1 MKKYSFI
8 LVLLIIAISFAVIFN
23 LYQRIYPVGALR
35 LESDRAE
42 ITEKARTIAAELNL
56 KSEAFVTDISLR
68 QRSNLLRYLQEK
80 FGLQK
85 SNQLI
90 QSRIP
95 AFYYTVTWYPKNAF
109 PFASDSDD
117 SGEKFNA
124 ELFESLKM
132 AFDTR
137 GSLLSLKWTLPD
149 TMRLNLLSRE
159 QARAVA
165 LSFLNR
171 HTPYKTLIEDSA
183 RVFRTTSRQRGNITL
198 TLGDDDEK
206 AGQETETSDIQINST
221 EHEFTFKSRLA
232 ELDKEIYLKISV
244 AGNLVS
250 GLEVDYDLPERDE
263 NIILIITKIALVLAF
278 FILIILALIEGFQ
291 RFRSY
296 EIGFKMAIIL
306 GGVIALGTLL
316 EVLSQIRLDAGYEF
330 LFAVILGP
338 LFMGAAFVVMW
349 ALCES
354 LGRDLWQDKFVSL
367 DLLTKGYLQHS
378 AIGKSIIRGTAF
390 GSVAFALMLAL
401 VWVFD
406 YLFNLTFNFENRSLL
421 SLFTVGSPVFYQ
433 LGHSLVV
440 ALNMLVSFI
449 ILFLSILKKRLK
461 LRWLYMTVGAL
472 VFSLY
477 FSDNIFPI
485 HFALFI
491 YIIVGLI
498 FIITF
503 YRYDVLTA
511 FFALFT
517 FMISRS
523 GIGLFSAGNADL
535 ITSGWI
541 LGGGLM
547 VILIYSIT
555 TLFTRDASFDQN
567 RIAPAFTRYI
577 NERQRLQREL
587 EIARDVQMGFLPDKM
602 PDFSRLDIAA
612 RCLPALEVGGDYYDF
627 IRLKENKYAIAIGD
641 VSGKGTQ
648 AAFYMTLTK
657 GFLNALAR
665 YFNSAAEVLKAAN
678 RLFYENARRNTFISM
693 VYCVFD
699 LNKKQLVLARAGHNP
714 VIMRRIKIGKVEK
727 VIPTGL
733 ALGLDKGEQ
742 FNRLIRD
749 VTLPVEKGD
758 LFILYTDGLTEAMNK
773 YNKEWGESRLFEIA
787 EQFADQPA
795 EDILNRIFQ
804 TVHKFVGKA
813 VQHDDMSV
821 IVIKVL

>member
-8 LVLLIIAISFAVIFN
+8 LFLLIIVISFAVILN
-23 LYQRIYPVGALR
+23 LYQRVHPVGALCI
-35 LESDRAE
+35 ENDRPE
-42 ITEKARTIAAELNL
+42 ITEKARQIASELNL
-56 KSEAFVTDISLR
+56 KSGAFVTDISLR
-68 QRSNLLRYLQEK
+68 QRPALLRYLQEK
-80 FGLQK
+80 FGLRK
-85 SNQLI
+85 ANELI
-90 QSRIP
+90 RSRIP
-95 AFYYTVTWYPKNAF
+95 AYYFKVKWYPKSAF
-109 PFASDSDD
+109 PFASESDEVMENID
-117 SGEKFNA
+117 EKM
-124 ELFESLKM
+124 FESLKM
-132 AFDTR
+132 DFDTR
-137 GSLLSLKWTLPD
+137 GNLLSLNWTLPD
-149 TMRLNLLSRE
+149 TMRLKLLSRE
-159 QARAVA
+159 QAQVAA

-171 HTPYKTLIEDSA
+171 YTPYKTLIEDSV
-183 RVFRTTSRQRGNITL
+183 RVFKTTSRQSGNITL
-198 TLGDDDEK
+198 TIGDENDE
-206 AGQETETSDIQINST
+206 AGQEKQTSDVRINST

-250 GLEVDYDLPERDE
+250 GLEVDYDLPDRDE
-263 NIILIITKIALVLAF
+263 NILLVITKIGLVLAF

-306 GGVIALGTLL
+306 GVVIALGTLL

-338 LFMGAAFVVMW
+338 LFMGAAYIVMW

-367 DLLTKGYLQHS
+367 DLLTKGYLRHS

-390 GSVAFALMLAL
+390 GSLAFAMMLVL
-401 VWVFD
+401 VWLFD
-406 YLFNLTFNFENRSLL
+406 YLFNLAFNFDNRSLL
-421 SLFTVGSPVFYQ
+421 NLFTVSSPVLYQ

-440 ALNMLVSFI
+440 ALNMLVSFV

-461 LRWLYMTVGAL
+461 LRWLYMPVGAL

-485 HFALFI
+485 QVALFI
-491 YIIVGLI
+491 YILVGLI
-498 FIITF
+498 FIIAF

-517 FMISRS
+517 FIISRS
-523 GIGLFSAGNADL
+523 GIGLFSAGHADL

-541 LGGGLM
+541 LAGGLV
-547 VILIYSIT
+547 VILMFSIT

-567 RIAPAFTRYI
+567 IIAPAFTKYI

-602 PDFSRLDIAA
+602 PDFSQLDIAA

-627 IRLKENKYAIAIGD
+627 IQLKDNKYAVAIGD

-657 GFLNALAR
+657 GFLNALAH
-665 YFNSAAEVLKAAN
+665 YFDSAAEVLKAAN
-678 RLFYENARRNTFISM
+678 HLFYDNARRNTFISM

-714 VIMRRIKIGKVEK
+714 VLMRRIKTGKVEK
-727 VIPTGL
+727 VLPKGL

-742 FNRLIRD
+742 FDRMIQD
-749 VTLPVEKGD
+749 VTLPLEKDD
-758 LFILYTDGLTEAMNK
+758 LFILYTDGLTEAMNSSHM
-773 YNKEWGESRLFEIA
+773 EWGESQLFEIA
-787 EQFADQPA
+787 GKYSDQPA
-795 EDILNRIFQ
+795 DNILIHIFQ
-804 TVHKFVGKA
+804 AVSKFVGKA
-813 VQHDDMSV
+813 VQHDDMSI